1 MLNILAFNIWHNNFS
16 LNLLGLDFQ
25 QNNNKGP
32 FQMFHRAIR
41 ITDSFNP
48 NPASKIKAIL
58 FTPNFVCIRSKIV
71 YLLKHKYKPT
81 NVCFDKFVGN
91 PTDCQI
97 FHM

>member
-1 MLNILAFNIWHNNFS
+1 MVCHNNFS

-25 QNNNKGP
+25 QNDINKGP
-32 FQMFHRAIR
+32 FLMFHRAIR

-58 FTPNFVCIRSKIV
+58 FTPNSVCICSKFV

-81 NVCFDKFVGN
+81 NVCFDKVVGN
-91 PTDCQI
+91 PTECQI
-97 FHM
+97 CHM